1 MSGWEASVLGEA
13 WRKGSLAVVL
23 VIGLLL
29 GACGAPS
36 GERPLGEEDYLLE
49 LTGSLPV
56 SDFDPGATFWAY
68 SLESRPGEGVYSTAY
83 EPGFAVD
90 TSTGG
95 YAVSVDARSLATAAL
110 TPEALIGWYYR
121 DYDGEGFTVSNPDA
135 RIQVIGWVEL
145 HQRVPTGDGWHYSH
159 DIKMIERYM
168 DGETERRASGFPMF
182 SDAPVRIEGQVTPPG
197 AGSPLRL
204 EIELVPGWNLVSS
217 RYQDGSWRWK
227 ARPITD
233 QPHVVRRAQAWL
245 AQLSQGETVAGEH
258 HFSLFAAR
266 DVHDGVAEGGLAW
279 GELYDGTSGIIYAP
293 RWFPA
298 ATPALKELTA
308 AFPGE
313 VVSGSI
319 ESSDPDARGLL
330 GMLVM
335 YPPDATDAPAWW
347 DDPGLSDQV
356 VTLRSETSGNEVLL
370 LYADRPTSLDVTDL
384 VLDLGGGATTG
395 PLRATGLALQPG
407 WNWVEAVPGGE
418 AGLRVLTV
426 TYDVPYWLTGPR

>member
-1 MSGWEASVLGEA
+1 
-13 WRKGSLAVVL
+13 

-110 TPEALIGWYYR
+110 TPEALIAWYYR

-168 DGETERRASGFPMF
+168 DGETERRASGYPMF
-182 SDAPVRIEGQVTPPG
+182 SDAPVRIEGQVTPAG
-197 AGSPLRL
+197 AGSPATRTEAGAGKLDPSPTNRTRSGGPRPGWRSSHRVRPSPASTTSACSRPATCTTAWPKVVLPGASSTKAHPGSSMPPGGSLRL
-204 EIELVPGWNLVSS
+204 P
-217 RYQDGSWRWK
+217 
-227 ARPITD
+227 RP
-233 QPHVVRRAQAWL
+233 
-245 AQLSQGETVAGEH
+245 
-258 HFSLFAAR
+258 
-266 DVHDGVAEGGLAW
+266 
-279 GELYDGTSGIIYAP
+279 
-293 RWFPA
+293 
-298 ATPALKELTA
+298 
-308 AFPGE
+308 
-313 VVSGSI
+313 
-319 ESSDPDARGLL
+319 
-330 GMLVM
+330 
-335 YPPDATDAPAWW
+335 
-347 DDPGLSDQV
+347 
-356 VTLRSETSGNEVLL
+356 
-370 LYADRPTSLDVTDL
+370 
-384 VLDLGGGATTG
+384 
-395 PLRATGLALQPG
+395 
-407 WNWVEAVPGGE
+407 
-418 AGLRVLTV
+418 
-426 TYDVPYWLTGPR
+426 